1 MNPSYCIH
9 ANLCGNTA
17 FETTVDFINYSLIV
31 CVYIYIR
38 VDAHLFSKQL
48 QNDFLFC
55 FCLYCSA
62 MSSISFKT
70 GFSFSKQI
78 FQQMYVKIMVQTVQ
92 PVSCTAPLAVSKKK
106 KRANTRET
114 SRKTGWCVCAL
125 PSTGACTFNTCCKG
139 AKCSLLLLL
148 LPLIRYPF
156 LSFSEASRYSSSRRT
171 SPKERQG
178 KCRSVSSLFP
188 WASVALT
195 RPFLFHP
202 RSFKVNG
209 FFFFLKFHSSLTGFQ
224 RHQQKSW
231 TLAILHQCPPPVP
244 KKKNKQLILL
254 PF

>member
-1 MNPSYCIH
+1 MNPSYCLH

-106 KRANTRET
+106 GQTQEKRVER
-114 SRKTGWCVCAL
+114 RGVCVCAPVYGSVHVQYL
-125 PSTGACTFNTCCKG
+125 LQRRKMFPS
-139 AKCSLLLLL
+139 SSSSSS
-148 LPLIRYPF
+148 YS
-156 LSFSEASRYSSSRRT
+156 LSFSLFLRGFSLLVFPENFTKREAG
-171 SPKERQG
+171 QM
-178 KCRSVSSLFP
+178 SV
-188 WASVALT
+188 
-195 RPFLFHP
+195 R
-202 RSFKVNG
+202 
-209 FFFFLKFHSSLTGFQ
+209 
-224 RHQQKSW
+224 
-231 TLAILHQCPPPVP
+231 
-244 KKKNKQLILL
+244 LL
-254 PF
+254 PFSVGQCCADSSFPFPSSFF

>member
-106 KRANTRET
+106 GQTQEKRVER
-114 SRKTGWCVCAL
+114 RGGVCARSRL
-125 PSTGACTFNTCCKG
+125 RERARSILA
-139 AKCSLLLLL
+139 AKAQNV
-148 LPLIRYPF
+148 PF
-156 LSFSEASRYSSSRRT
+156 F
-171 SPKERQG
+171 
-178 KCRSVSSLFP
+178 
-188 WASVALT
+188 
-195 RPFLFHP
+195 
-202 RSFKVNG
+202 
-209 FFFFLKFHSSLTGFQ
+209 FFFFLLFVILFSLSP
-224 RHQQKSW
+224 RL
-231 TLAILHQCPPPVP
+231 LATRLPGELHQKRGRANVGPSPPFFRGPV
-244 KKKNKQLILL
+244 LRWLVLSFSILVL
-254 PF
+254 LKSMAFFFFWSSIVH